1 MKLDTICQSLVDEF
15 RSRPTLRAGSLI
27 TTVFGDAIAPRGGTL
42 WLGSLIR
49 VMADFGINERLV
61 RTSVYRLANDG
72 WFVSE
77 QHGRRSYYSL
87 TASGRERFVNA
98 THRIY
103 GTPTESWDGRW
114 CVLLL
119 QSLDT
124 AARDLVRRECGWLGF
139 GPVSAD
145 VLVHPAPNAGD
156 TRATL
161 ERLGVARDV
170 VVVNGRT
177 AGGDGAMRALAHES
191 WNLSDIDARYR
202 AFVAGFLPALEA
214 ASAGDAP
221 APRTAFLIRT
231 LLIQEYRK
239 VILRDPQMPAALLPD
254 NWHGSVAY
262 RLCRDLYRGVFRAA
276 DEYLSATI
284 ETVDGRLP
292 PPDGE
297 FFGRFGGLPGNN
309 RNNRQD
315 G

>member
-1 MKLDTICQSLVDEF
+1 MSLETVCQSLVDDF
-15 RSRPTLRAGSLI
+15 RSRPTIRAGSLI
-27 TTVFGDAIAPRGGTL
+27 TTVFGDAIAPRGGAL
-42 WLGSLIR
+42 WLGSLIN

-77 QHGRRSYYSL
+77 QHGRRSFYRL
-87 TASGRERFVNA
+87 TSSGRERFVNA

-114 CVLLL
+114 CLLLL
-119 QSLDT
+119 QSLDA
-124 AARDLVRRECGWLGF
+124 AARDSVRKECSWLGF

-145 VLVHPAPNAGD
+145 VLVHPAPNAED

-177 AGGDGAMRALAHES
+177 AGSEAAMRALVHES
-191 WNLSDIDARYR
+191 WNLGDIDARYGD
-202 AFVAGFLPALEA
+202 FVSRYGPALEA
-214 ASAGDAP
+214 AKAADAILP
-221 APRTAFLIRT
+221 KTAFLIRT
-231 LLIQEYRK
+231 LLIQDYRK
-239 VILRDPQMPAALLPD
+239 VILRDPQMPAPMLPG
-254 NWHGSVAY
+254 NWQGRAAY
-262 RLCRDLYRGVFRAA
+262 RLCRDLYRSVYRTA

-284 ETVDGRLP
+284 ETVDGPLP
-292 PPDGE
+292 GPDAE
-297 FFGRFGGLPGNN
+297 FFGRFGGLPGDT
-309 RNNRQD
+309 RTHRRV